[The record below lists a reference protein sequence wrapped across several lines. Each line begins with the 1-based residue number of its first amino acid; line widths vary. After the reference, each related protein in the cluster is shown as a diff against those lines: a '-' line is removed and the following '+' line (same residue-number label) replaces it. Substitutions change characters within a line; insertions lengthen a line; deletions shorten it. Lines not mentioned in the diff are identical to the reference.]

1 MGLAWEILCCALDLG
16 RAGSVACGRL
26 NLVSPSHIPA
36 LCRPAFIPAFRL
48 SQRFLFWGFGA
59 APVFACRRCASF
71 GSFWPL
77 VLASQAPPAIIL
89 AALRR
94 FRGALPFRG
103 LRPSSRL
110 GAPFWPSGLTIRRSR
125 PPTAAA
131 ELRALGL
138 HFSMRVEYKN
148 TFFGIF
154 LFQAVHQFL
163 SPALQALFGVLW
175 ALIFWTESLDG
186 PAALAAA
193 VALVFWVAMWLAQFL
208 VNAIYL
214 ASKSNRTFLTTHIV
228 EVQDEGLYE
237 ETEFNK
243 SLFFWPGIIKAV
255 SRPGFLAIYISGQQA
270 HVVPKRAFASKS
282 EMESFFQRVVSKIA
296 QANDQ
301 A

>member
-1 MGLAWEILCCALDLG
+1 
-16 RAGSVACGRL
+16 
-26 NLVSPSHIPA
+26 
-36 LCRPAFIPAFRL
+36 
-48 SQRFLFWGFGA
+48 
-59 APVFACRRCASF
+59 
-71 GSFWPL
+71 
-77 VLASQAPPAIIL
+77 
-89 AALRR
+89 
-94 FRGALPFRG
+94 
-103 LRPSSRL
+103 
-110 GAPFWPSGLTIRRSR
+110 
-125 PPTAAA
+125 
-131 ELRALGL
+131 
-138 HFSMRVEYKN
+138 MRVEYKN
-148 TFFGIF
+148 TFFDIF

-163 SPALQALFGVLW
+163 SPALQALSGVLW

-208 VNAIYL
+208 FNAIYL